1 MNTMPYDSRNASFER
16 ALYACHHISPHGQTT
31 IGRHIAMRRRGAVL
45 PILAVMLIVL
55 FVCAALGVDI
65 ARMHLTRAELTTA
78 TDAACRAGTEALGRT
93 QDPQAAIT
101 AAVVVAK
108 QNEVAGIPLT
118 LDPADVIVGRVTT
131 NGAGEF
137 VFDPNPPVGQFNA
150 VRVTGDRSATSLD
163 GPVGMLFG
171 PLFGVT
177 HFEPVLSAAAN
188 RLDRDICLVLDTS
201 TSMGQNNRIQS
212 LTKALD
218 SFLNECEATITEERV
233 SLVVYNSTAT
243 KLVPLTTDYNQ
254 IRTTFAAQTLQSST
268 AIGEGINAGLSSV
281 LYDPLARPYANKS
294 LLVMTDGNHNTGL
307 DPVTA
312 AQSCAANNIV
322 VNTVTLEDGANQTL
336 MQQTAETGNGIFLH
350 AKDEKQLS
358 KHFRTIA
365 RQIPVILVE

>member
-1 MNTMPYDSRNASFER
+1 MPQRV
-16 ALYACHHISPHGQTT
+16 TT
-31 IGRHIAMRRRGAVL
+31 DRRGAVL

-101 AAVVVAK
+101 AAVIVAK

-118 LDPADVIVGRVTT
+118 LNPADVIVGRVTA
-131 NGAGEF
+131 NSSGEF
-137 VFDPNPPVGQFNA
+137 VFEPNPPVGQLNA
-150 VRVTGDRSATSLD
+150 VRVTGDRSTTSLD

-177 HFEPVLSAAAN
+177 HFEPVMSATAN

-201 TSMGQNNRIQS
+201 GSMAENNRIQS
-212 LTKALD
+212 LTDALD
-218 SFLNECEATITEERV
+218 SFLTECEATISEERV

-243 KLVPLTTDYNQ
+243 RLVPLTTDYNQ
-254 IRTTFAAQTLQSST
+254 IRTTFAAQTVQDST

-281 LYDPLARPYANKS
+281 LYDPLARPFANKS

-312 AQSCAANNIV
+312 AQSCAANNV
-322 VNTVTLEDGANQTL
+322 VVYTVTLEAGANQTL
-336 MQQTAETGNGIFLH
+336 MQQTADAGNGIFLH
-350 AKDEKQLS
+350 ANGASQLS
-358 KHFRTIA
+358 DHFRTIA